1 MTQIIILFFLAVQNV
16 TATVR
21 PTEATSVGGLAT
33 GGVGG
38 KAKNTFVDL
47 TKDDSGR
54 PLPDSREV
62 SFNKLQGLYNCFKFS

>member
-1 MTQIIILFFLAVQNV
+1 MQSVA
-16 TATVR
+16 ATVR

-33 GGVGG
+33 GGVSG
-38 KAKNTFVDL
+38 KTKNAFVDL

-62 SFNKLQGLYNCFKFS
+62 SFNKLQGILTQYLELLL